1 MNKKIEM
8 KTATI
13 NDWGVLYDELTFE
26 KDYIKIIVSP
36 TTSSISYDNYYMGL
50 EIEVYEYGEVHDFM
64 TMKDRDFENI
74 ENFVE
79 EELVP
84 LIPCLITSKEVK
96 QIIDGVKELL
106 ERS

>member
-8 KTATI
+8 KTAII

-26 KDYIKIIVSP
+26 KDYIKIIVNP
-36 TTSSISYDNYYMGL
+36 TTASISYDNYWMGL
-50 EIEVYEYGEVHDFM
+50 EIGIYEYGEVHDFM
-64 TMKDRDFENI
+64 TVQYKDFNNI
-74 ENFVE
+74 ERFVK